1 MAQSQHTIGPEEL
14 SKLLEP
20 IIRRV
25 VREELDR
32 IIGMNP
38 NIFHLQEDMPLHE
51 DMQDILERKAKNQIK
66 LHSHKEVWD

>member
-1 MAQSQHTIGPEEL
+1 MARSQHTISPEEL
-14 SKLLEP
+14 SKILEP

-38 NIFHLQEDMPLHE
+38 DIFHLQQGMPLHD
-51 DMQDILERKAKNQIK
+51 DMQDILERKANNKIK
-66 LHSHKEVWD
+66 LHSHKEVWG